1 MTQRETDIV
10 IDLETL
16 GHRQNAAIVSIG
28 AAALNRH
35 TGKIGPLYYN
45 AVNLDQALRFGAVTG
60 GTLAWWMSRDRSPAS
75 RDVFNDPKAIT
86 LYEALRGLND
96 FVRGRPAGTHVWGNG
111 SHFDISILEHGF
123 DSLGMPGFAEQWK
136 FWSVRDLRT
145 ILDTS
150 GFDRRSIPFVGVEHH
165 ALDDAVHEAK
175 VLAGCFGKP
184 WIIGNVLP
192 PAAEGEEW

>member
-1 MTQRETDIV
+1 MSNRETDIV

-28 AAALNRH
+28 AAALNRN

-45 AVNLDQALRFGAVTG
+45 SVNLDTALRCGAVTG
-60 GTLAWWMSRDRSPAS
+60 GTLAWWMHKDRTQGA
-75 RDVFNDPKAIT
+75 RAVFNDPKAVT

-96 FVRGRPAGTHVWGNG
+96 FVRGRPSGACVWGNG
-111 SHFDISILEHGF
+111 SHFDISILEHAY
-123 DSLGMPGFAEQWK
+123 DAIGMPGFTEQWK

-150 GFDRRSIPFVGVEHH
+150 GFDKKSIPFVGYEHH

-175 VLAGCFGKP
+175 VLAGCFGKQ
-184 WIIGNVLP
+184 WSMTQILP
-192 PAAEGEEW
+192 TAEGEDW